1 MKILI
6 VLSTAGMLL
15 AATATLPAGI
25 PAGAVPIGPHSYRAT
40 RPDGTAWI
48 YRVSPFGI
56 TGKPDKPAAPDAGN
70 RAPESVKATA
80 AGEMVRFERAT
91 PMGIVRWQK
100 KKSELNKMEQAVWE
114 RDSAARGAAQ
124 E

>member
-15 AATATLPAGI
+15 AATATLPAGL
-25 PAGAVPIGPHSYRAT
+25 PAGAVQIGPNSYRAT
-40 RPDGTAWI
+40 RSDGTAWI

-56 TGKPDKPAAPDAGN
+56 SSHEEKPAAPEAGN
-70 RAPESVKATA
+70 RAPENVKAMA
-80 AGEMVRFERAT
+80 DGDLIRFERAT

-100 KKSELNKMEQAVWE
+100 KKSELNKIEQAIWE
-114 RDSAARGAAQ
+114 RDSAVRGAAQ

>member
-6 VLSTAGMLL
+6 VLSTASMLL

-25 PAGAVPIGPHSYRAT
+25 PAGAVPIGQNLYRAT
-40 RPDGTAWI
+40 RTDGTAWI

-56 TGKPDKPAAPDAGN
+56 MSREEKPAAADAAN
-70 RAPESVKATA
+70 RPPEYVKATA
-80 AGEMVRFERAT
+80 DGEMVRFERAT

-100 KKSELNKMEQAVWE
+100 NKSELNKMEQAVWE
-114 RDSAARGAAQ
+114 RDSAVRGAAQ

>member
-6 VLSTAGMLL
+6 VLSTAGMLF

-25 PAGAVPIGPHSYRAT
+25 PAGAVQIGPNSYRAVH
-40 RPDGTAWI
+40 PDGRAWV

-56 TGKPDKPAAPDAGN
+56 SSQEEKPAAPGAEN
-70 RAPESVKATA
+70 RAPESVKASA
-80 AGEMVRFERAT
+80 DGDMVRFERAT
-91 PMGIVRWQK
+91 PMGIIRWQK
-100 KKSELNKMEQAVWE
+100 KRSDLNKMEQAVWE